1 MREGT
6 RLGDVRFQFVP
17 VQHDEYRHCSYTHY
31 LPLTP
36 YRTGHFKDG
45 VFVGCLH
52 RLLSWDSKI
61 DALSRIDTRPSMKNI
76 FVTGG
81 AGFIGSHTALCLLEN
96 GTSSSS
102 RLPRLPRLPRTGP
115 HPATS
120 PHPTRYPGYKLTVVD
135 NLDNSFELA
144 VERVVELAGD
154 NGKNLTFVK
163 ADLRSFDEMDRLF
176 AGQKFD
182 AVIHFAGRKYVN
194 ESVDNPLRYYDHNVA
209 GTVELCK
216 AMAKNGCKTLVF
228 SSSCTVYGNPTYV
241 PLDEKH
247 PLKAV
252 SPYGRTKLIIEDI
265 FRDLAASDPEWNII
279 LLRYFNPVGAH
290 PSGKIGE
297 HQVMLNNLMPWVQAV
312 ALGHRPVLQ
321 VYGTDYPTRD
331 GTCVRDYIH
340 VVDLAE
346 GHMAALKK
354 LEKES
359 KLGCVAYNLGTGHG
373 TTVLEMVHAFEKA
386 SGLKVPL
393 NLTERRPGDAEA
405 VWAATETAER
415 ELGWKAK
422 LDVEAMCADQWA
434 WASANP
440 DGPYRLRPTHRS
452 LVRSFALRLCRSS
465 HSRHA
470 LRSLA
475 RQATMCPR
483 GDPDKSATGS
493 YIAFIFV
500 NFPAS
505 LHRARTSAGKTRR
518 SASPSARPRLGDLT
532 RAR

>member
-1 MREGT
+1 MR
-6 RLGDVRFQFVP
+6 
-17 VQHDEYRHCSYTHY
+17 
-31 LPLTP
+31 
-36 YRTGHFKDG
+36 
-45 VFVGCLH
+45 
-52 RLLSWDSKI
+52 
-61 DALSRIDTRPSMKNI
+61 NI

-96 GTSSSS
+96 G
-102 RLPRLPRLPRTGP
+102 
-115 HPATS
+115 
-120 PHPTRYPGYKLTVVD
+120 YKLTIVD
-135 NLDNSFELA
+135 NLDNSFQLA
-144 VERVVELAGD
+144 VDRVIELAGD
-154 NGKNLTFVK
+154 KGSNLTFVK
-163 ADLRSFDEMDRLF
+163 ADLRSFDEMDKLF
-176 AGQKFD
+176 SAQKYD

-265 FRDLAASDPEWNII
+265 FRDLSASDPEWNII

-346 GHMAALKK
+346 GHVAALKK
-354 LEKES
+354 LEKEP
-359 KLGCVAYNLGTGHG
+359 KLGCVAYNLGTGQG

-393 NLTERRPGDAEA
+393 NLTDRRPGDAEA

-422 LDVEAMCADQWA
+422 LGVEAMCADQWA
-434 WASANP
+434 WASQNP
-440 DGPYRLRPTHRS
+440 NGYD
-452 LVRSFALRLCRSS
+452 V
-465 HSRHA
+465 
-470 LRSLA
+470 
-475 RQATMCPR
+475 
-483 GDPDKSATGS
+483 
-493 YIAFIFV
+493 
-500 NFPAS
+500 
-505 LHRARTSAGKTRR
+505 
-518 SASPSARPRLGDLT
+518 
-532 RAR
+532 